1 LIQLQC
7 ANLILLTL
15 VLVVL
20 KAANMTGKYFMA
32 STKQKVHDIIHEAS
46 DTCAGIDGG
55 IAQAPESDSV
65 TIVPIQTTMI
75 IAIAA
80 EHGIEITDDAAADLL
95 LKFSSTMQGGQVSFS
110 RQALAGWLP
119 GIDNVNNEP
128 TAAALTEAIG
138 WTANSY
144 FDQIEAKSK
153 A

>member
-1 LIQLQC
+1 
-7 ANLILLTL
+7 LLTL
-15 VLVVL
+15 VLVALNVS
-20 KAANMTGKYFMA
+20 NVTGEFLMA

-46 DTCAGIDGG
+46 NACAGIDGG
-55 IAQAPESDSV
+55 IAQASESGSV
-65 TIVPIQTTMI
+65 TIVPIRTTMI

-80 EHGIEITDDAAADLL
+80 QHGIEITDDAAADLL
-95 LKFSSTMQGGQVSFS
+95 LMFSSTMQGGQVSLS

-144 FDQIEAKSK
+144 FDQIEAKTK

>member
-1 LIQLQC
+1 
-7 ANLILLTL
+7 LLTL
-15 VLVVL
+15 VLVAL
-20 KAANMTGKYFMA
+20 KVSNVTGEFFMA

-46 DTCAGIDGG
+46 NACAGIDGG
-55 IAQAPESDSV
+55 RGQASESGSV
-65 TIVPIQTTMI
+65 TIVPIQTIMI

-80 EHGIEITDDAAADLL
+80 QHGIEITDDAAADLL

-144 FDQIEAKSK
+144 FDQIETKTK

>member
-1 LIQLQC
+1 
-7 ANLILLTL
+7 LLTL
-15 VLVVL
+15 VLVAL
-20 KAANMTGKYFMA
+20 KVSNVTGEFFMA

-46 DTCAGIDGG
+46 NACAGIDGG
-55 IAQAPESDSV
+55 RGQASESGSV

-80 EHGIEITDDAAADLL
+80 QHGIEITDDAAADLL

-144 FDQIEAKSK
+144 FDQIETKTK